1 MHGYSCRDVA
11 SALGG
16 KRASQMEFLLS
27 ASLSDHTALLTM
39 LEIERPICIGLSQ
52 QFGGSL
58 MFAHHSKTTCT
69 HTPLGSE
76 CKGETASFVTS
87 DNESTSVSRVTVVF
101 VFSSHRTREQ
111 RDFERHIALHHATP

>member
-1 MHGYSCRDVA
+1 MAEEEGGGEGEKRLVDLRRSSLMA
-11 SALGG
+11 SPQV

-39 LEIERPICIGLSQ
+39 LEIERPISIGLSQ

-58 MFAHHSKTTCT
+58 MLAHHSKTTCT

-76 CKGETASFVTS
+76 CKRGRIVCHE
-87 DNESTSVSRVTVVF
+87 
-101 VFSSHRTREQ
+101 
-111 RDFERHIALHHATP
+111 